1 MESTDTAA
9 PAAPP
14 HPAQNTPA
22 RPAKVFGP
30 RCLVTLLDLEA
41 DQRILFAGH
50 DDSLVRSARRRGAL
64 PVNALPDPRTGH
76 LPLEDGSVHHV
87 VVATADA
94 AWWAPPLSAEAARVA
109 APGATL
115 LVGAASRFRFP
126 LRTGAQTPAS
136 GRRLLGAAGFGGV
149 RAYGVRHGFHDPR
162 FLVPLDHTG
171 ARTWFLT
178 SASMPHRPYQAR
190 LAGLLSLLPRTGLDR
205 AYFPNLLFTARRERG
220 PQC

>member
-1 MESTDTAA
+1 M
-9 PAAPP
+9 PP
-14 HPAQNTPA
+14 RTPRGGRRTCWPRPPGWRPPGPPCCSA
-22 RPAKVFGP
+22 RPPG
-30 RCLVTLLDLEA
+30 
-41 DQRILFAGH
+41 
-50 DDSLVRSARRRGAL
+50 SA
-64 PVNALPDPRTGH
+64 
-76 LPLEDGSVHHV
+76 S
-87 VVATADA
+87 
-94 AWWAPPLSAEAARVA
+94 
-109 APGATL
+109 
-115 LVGAASRFRFP
+115 P

-190 LAGLLSLLPRTGLDR
+190 LAGLLSLLPHTGLDR
-205 AYFPNLLFTARRERG
+205 AYFPNLLFVARRERG